1 MRRELVVGNQ
11 NPLFKPK
18 LQKLAIAAERAHL
31 RAHKHAAQS
40 VANMARAGRSLRK
53 FRDLADDK
61 EWEDLIVHHFD
72 GSERTVQRY
81 MYLAK
86 HWSLLEANAPPEGLT
101 SQRKAIQLVR
111 TLLYGEG
118 ATGQVVGTRG
128 KPCAA
133 AIDVAPAAVIG
144 DASALP
150 PPPFEATSAPTS
162 AAEDEQRTMLTRMYD
177 HVLQVLA
184 ELTKELSQLTPPHSA
199 VQYALGSIARA
210 QRQVEESGQT
220 LFRAEAGAHDDSDRK
235 KARDSAGQEASFSQ
249 NEDPTDFDGDL

>member
-1 MRRELVVGNQ
+1 MRRELVVGNE

-61 EWEDLIVHHFD
+61 EWEDLIVHHFE

-101 SQRKAIQLVR
+101 SQRKAIQLLR
-111 TLLYGEG
+111 TLLYGER
-118 ATGQVVGTRG
+118 ATGQVVGTRR

-133 AIDVAPAAVIG
+133 AIDVTPAAIG
-144 DASALP
+144 DASA
-150 PPPFEATSAPTS
+150 PPPFEVTSATSS
-162 AAEDEQRTMLTRMYD
+162 AAEDERRTVLTRMYD
-177 HVLQVLA
+177 QVLHALA
-184 ELTKELSQLTPPHSA
+184 ELTKELSQLAPPHSA

-220 LFRAEAGAHDDSDRK
+220 LFRAEAEAHDDGNRK
-235 KARDSAGQEASFSQ
+235 TRDSAGEAASFSQ
-249 NEDPTDFDGDL
+249 NDDLADLDDDL